1 MISLISDQKRNK
13 GSRAA
18 IRSAWAM
25 IAVAGVFAAG
35 TGAQKLSKAV
45 ATMKISVRTG
55 STTGRTTMPDLVWDQ
70 KTKSWVQRTMYA
82 AQYDI
87 NSTPDRT
94 TIQPRM
100 QYLSLLAAGGPIDPI
115 SYIWVP
121 FEWGFPNLVL
131 EVSNK
136 GKEPLKLTSA
146 VFTIQQSVLDPTPI
160 PVIRPDTYRNNARH
174 FELTN
179 EGWGEIGDGEADF
192 NLLPLKS
199 DRSADQYNPP
209 FTHTVK
215 IASVSD
221 GMNVD
226 VSPAFAKEGLD
237 LNKLPSPELPGL
249 SGSISDDDPMF
260 GKFKGGGAR
269 LVGQLR
275 YKAATADG
283 RTEPH
288 AVKFS
293 VEVWLYNEFRVGV
306 PRPPSY
312 DYEAKFQVT
321 GTNYTETVPINKTI
335 GPGAKELISIRLG
348 APKSSVH
355 EFDVSLRSADARI
368 DSVPI
373 HLEMFIPKSGA
384 HYIQGR

>member
-1 MISLISDQKRNK
+1 MIFSSCDPKRND
-13 GSRAA
+13 GGRAA
-18 IRSAWAM
+18 IRAVCVM
-25 IAVAGVFAAG
+25 IAVAEVFAVG
-35 TGAQKLSKAV
+35 TGAQQLPKAV
-45 ATMKISVRTG
+45 ATMKISVTTG
-55 STTGRTTMPDLVWDQ
+55 STMGRAAKPDLVWDQ
-70 KTKSWVQRTMYA
+70 KTKLWMPRNTYVV
-82 AQYDI
+82 QYDI
-87 NSTPDRT
+87 SSTPSRT

-115 SYIWVP
+115 SYTWVP

-131 EVSNK
+131 EVANN
-136 GKEPLKLTSA
+136 GREPLKLTSA
-146 VFTIQQSVLDPTPI
+146 VFAIRKSVLDPTPI
-160 PVIRPDTYRNNARH
+160 PVISPDNYRSNARH
-174 FELTN
+174 FALTN
-179 EGWGEIGDGEADF
+179 EGWGEIGDSEADF

-199 DRSADQYNPP
+199 DGSVDQYNPP

-215 IASVSD
+215 IGSVSD
-221 GMNVD
+221 SMNVD
-226 VSPAFAKEGLD
+226 VSAAFAKEGLD
-237 LNKLPSPELPGL
+237 LNKLPPSRGRD
-249 SGSISDDDPMF
+249 SISDDDPMF

-275 YKAATADG
+275 YKATTADG

-335 GPGAKELISIRLG
+335 GPGAQERISIRLG
-348 APKSSVH
+348 VPKSSLH
-355 EFDVSLRSADARI
+355 DFDVSLRSADARI

-373 HLEMFIPKSGA
+373 HLEMFIPRSGA
-384 HYIQGR
+384 DYIQGR